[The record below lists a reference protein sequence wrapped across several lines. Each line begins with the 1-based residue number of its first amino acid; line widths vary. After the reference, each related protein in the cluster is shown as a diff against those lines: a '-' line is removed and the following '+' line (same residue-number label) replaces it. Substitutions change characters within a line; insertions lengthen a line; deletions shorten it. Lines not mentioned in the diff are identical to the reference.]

1 MSRVLAILLLGLAL
15 SAPVPASDHQREDRW
30 PDLRQRLFGDRP
42 IEAADEVIG
51 VDAPYRA
58 SDAAL
63 VPITVEDLRPP
74 GTEPALRRLHLIV
87 DNNPE
92 PLAGV
97 FRFGPAAG
105 RVALSTRIR
114 INAYTHVRA
123 VAETVDG
130 RLLMGKRFVKASGGC
145 SAPVGAAEAEALQD
159 LGRIRTRSWPAED
172 AGGERVQVMI
182 RHPNFSGLQMDQLT
196 RLYRPAHF
204 VERVE
209 ILRGDAP
216 VLEADLTIT
225 LSRNP
230 SLRFYVEPAGNQGLQ
245 VRALDNEGNEFRRAA
260 PASAD
265 PPG

>member
-1 MSRVLAILLLGLAL
+1 MLIAALALGLVAA
-15 SAPVPASDHQREDRW
+15 APAPAASDTRDDRW
-30 PDLRQRLFGDRP
+30 PELRQRLFGDRP
-42 IEAADEVIG
+42 IQEADQVIG
-51 VDAPYRA
+51 IEAPYRA

-74 GTEPALRRLHLIV
+74 GAEPALRRLHLIV

-123 VAETVDG
+123 VAETADG
-130 RLLMGKRFVKASGGC
+130 RLLMGRRFVKASGGC
-145 SAPVGAAEAEALQD
+145 SAPVGAEEAEALQD
-159 LGRIRTRSWPAED
+159 LGRIRMRSWPAEGP
-172 AGGERVQVMI
+172 GGERVQVMI
-182 RHPNFSGLQMDQLT
+182 RHPNYSGLQMDQLT

-204 VERVE
+204 VERLEV
-209 ILRGDAP
+209 LRGTEP
-216 VLEADLTIT
+216 VVQADLTIT

-230 SLRFYVEPAGNQGLQ
+230 SLRFYVEPAPGKALQ
-245 VRALDNEGNEFRRAA
+245 VRARDNDGNEFRRGA
-260 PASAD
+260 PGPAE

>member
-1 MSRVLAILLLGLAL
+1 MRILIAALALGLVAA
-15 SAPVPASDHQREDRW
+15 APAPAASDTRDDRW
-30 PDLRQRLFGDRP
+30 PELRQRLFGDRP
-42 IEAADEVIG
+42 IQEADEVIG
-51 VDAPYRA
+51 IEAPYRA

-63 VPITVEDLRPP
+63 VPITVQDLRPP

-123 VAETVDG
+123 VAETADG

-145 SAPVGAAEAEALQD
+145 SAPVGAEEAEALQD
-159 LGRIRTRSWPAED
+159 LGRIRMRSWPAEGP
-172 AGGERVQVMI
+172 GGERVQVMI
-182 RHPNFSGLQMDQLT
+182 RHPNYSGLQMDQLT

-204 VERVE
+204 VERLEV
-209 ILRGDAP
+209 LRGSEP
-216 VLEADLTIT
+216 VLQADLTIT

-230 SLRFYVEPAGNQGLQ
+230 SLRFYVEPAPEKALR
-245 VRALDNEGNEFRRAA
+245 VRARDNEGNEFRRGG
-260 PASAD
+260 PGPSD